1 MTDHMAEATAVLAA
15 AFESGTIS
23 PDPAVLIGQLMSA
36 NYRDYANTTQMLIE
50 NLQRTI
56 ADREAELAAI
66 RHRINDLFASDY
78 MPTESA
84 ICLAVFHPS
93 KGLIDSLRNWP
104 VES

>member
-1 MTDHMAEATAVLAA
+1 MTEHMAEATAVLAEALTSDAPPDQA
-15 AFESGTIS
+15 A
-23 PDPAVLIGQLMSA
+23 LIGLLVSA

-50 NLQRTI
+50 NLQRTV

-84 ICLAVFHPS
+84 IQQAVFYPS
-93 KGLIDSLRNWP
+93 KSLVDSLRNEP
-104 VES
+104 AVES